1 MGLLVLAV
9 AATALVSFGAVRAAR
24 GCGVIPLASSVIA
37 PVQSTGSAPV
47 GAEERERRA
56 REVMADRFGIPVE
69 TVLVSEQMTQAAPSG
84 ATAYIFKLY
93 GVDGRYFGPVFIDA
107 SGAQISEAELDL
119 ARVITSLHDQGK
131 VEPMLSDAIARSLPW
146 DDVPVMFQ
154 LVAPAWD
161 GPPTPWPL
169 DLSPDAWNT
178 FVERHADA
186 FYRPRVTP
194 FVEYLR
200 SIGARD
206 INPDLAG
213 TAYVKDAWVFARVPS
228 GLVCAAAARSDVLR
242 AGHNLPMFLN

>member
-1 MGLLVLAV
+1 MAERFAV
-9 AATALVSFGAVRAAR
+9 
-24 GCGVIPLASSVIA
+24 
-37 PVQSTGSAPV
+37 
-47 GAEERERRA
+47 
-56 REVMADRFGIPVE
+56 PVE
-69 TVLVSEQMTQAAPSG
+69 AVFVHEQMTQAAPSG

-107 SGAQISEAELDL
+107 SGAQLSEAELDL
-119 ARVITSLHDQGK
+119 GRTIASLRDQGK
-131 VEPMLSDAIARSLPW
+131 VEPLLSDAVARSLPW
-146 DDVPVMFQ
+146 DVVPVMFQ

-186 FYRPRVTP
+186 FYRPRVSP

-206 INPDLAG
+206 INPDPAG
-213 TAYVKDAWVFARVPS
+213 STYVKDAWVFARVPP
-228 GLVCAAAARSDVLR
+228 GQVCASAARRDVLR
-242 AGHNLPMFLN
+242 AGYSPPVFLN